1 MTFTHRGVPVVNGLG
16 VIFFLSHGDLTW
28 NDKDLK
34 MLDAI
39 TCGPRVSLISERVNW
54 LRGRVAQKEFPL
66 GSGGRE
72 TSPKTDRCH
81 ESRVKFV
88 YFRDK
93 LWHDEECLP
102 H

>member
-16 VIFFLSHGDLTW
+16 VIFVLSHGDLTW

-54 LRGRVAQKEFPL
+54 LRGRATEGV
-66 GSGGRE
+66 
-72 TSPKTDRCH
+72 SPR
-81 ESRVKFV
+81 
-88 YFRDK
+88 FRWERDISQ
-93 LWHDEECLP
+93 D
-102 H
+102 